1 MKPFVG
7 RFLMFLYIDMLYLE
21 QNYGLLF
28 ALADLLAPRKI
39 EMQNGIRNHKFRQE
53 EHNNQLG
60 KSECSWK
67 QSGRGE
73 KNLMFLPTLSELIQP
88 NPYQRSRI
96 SPDMINFFVAH
107 LFILCF

>member
-1 MKPFVG
+1 MDCCLPW
-7 RFLMFLYIDMLYLE
+7 LISWHLE
-21 QNYGLLF
+21 KLRCRTEF
-28 ALADLLAPRKI
+28 
-39 EMQNGIRNHKFRQE
+39 GIISSD

-67 QSGRGE
+67 QSGRGG
-73 KNLMFLPTLSELIQP
+73 KNLMFLPTLSELTQP

-96 SPDMINFFVAH
+96 SPDMIWFFVAH